1 MGFSF
6 DMIVNVNVLAFRI
19 QPNKDLKNELEHFIY
34 ENNISSGFVVTC
46 VGSLRTVNIRM
57 AGAKP
62 EAQDI
67 RKLEGHF
74 EIVSL
79 VGTLSRAGS
88 HLHISV
94 SDSEGRVTGGH
105 LKEGSIVATTAEV
118 VVGYDPDVL
127 FEREFDES
135 TGFEEL
141 VVK

>member
-1 MGFSF
+1 M
-6 DMIVNVNVLAFRI
+6 LAFRI

-46 VGSLRTVNIRM
+46 VGSLHTVNIRM

-67 RKLEGHF
+67 RKLKGHF

-94 SDSEGRVTGGH
+94 SDSEGRVMGGH

-127 FEREFDES
+127 LEREFDES